1 MKNNDLEKV
10 TAIIILYNVN
20 ETIYNCL
27 KNLENIKIIIAD
39 NGRNDPKIIDWIKH
53 KKNIIRYFKFKKNI
67 GFGRACNFCQKYV
80 KTEFSLFIEP
90 DVYMDE
96 VNILNL
102 IKGFKKYPTSGVMVP
117 TIINYEK
124 IIIDEL
130 ANLPELNAIDKSSSL
145 KKNSFEGD
153 ICVNFNIAAV
163 MLHKNIIIQKFG
175 LFNKKIFLYFEDY
188 YMCRWYKK
196 NKIPIIKLYDSRA
209 IHDYKRGSSKKNL
222 LTSCIVEKHF
232 MKSTFIYS
240 GISKNEIF
248 LKKRLLLYS
257 FRSISYLLIFKIK
270 KSLKNFARV
279 LAIIEYI
286 KN

>member
-10 TAIIILYNVN
+10 TAIIILYNIN

-39 NGRNDPKIIDWIKH
+39 NGRNNPKIIDWLKN

-80 KTEFSLFIEP
+80 NTEFSLFIEP
-90 DVYMDE
+90 DVYMDK

-130 ANLPELNAIDKSSSL
+130 TNLPELNVMDKSSSL

-163 MLHKNIIIQKFG
+163 MLLKNSIIKKYG

-188 YMCRWYKK
+188 YMCRWYRK
-196 NKIPIIKLYDSRA
+196 NKIPIIKLYDSKA
-209 IHDYKRGSSKKNL
+209 IHDYKRRSSKKNL

-240 GISKNEIF
+240 GISKNDFF
-248 LKKRLLLYS
+248 LKKRLLLY
-257 FRSISYLLIFKIK
+257 FIRSISYLLIFKIK
-270 KSLKNFARV
+270 NSLKNFARV

>member
-10 TAIIILYNVN
+10 TAIIILYNIN

-39 NGRNDPKIIDWIKH
+39 NGRNNPKIIDWLKN

-80 KTEFSLFIEP
+80 NTEFSLFIEP
-90 DVYMDE
+90 DVYMDK

-130 ANLPELNAIDKSSSL
+130 TNLPELNVMDKSSSL

-163 MLHKNIIIQKFG
+163 MLLKNSIIKKYG

-188 YMCRWYKK
+188 YMCRWYRK
-196 NKIPIIKLYDSRA
+196 NKIPIIKLYDSKA

-240 GISKNEIF
+240 GISKNDFF
-248 LKKRLLLYS
+248 LKKRLLLY
-257 FRSISYLLIFKIK
+257 FIRSISYLLIFKIK
-270 KSLKNFARV
+270 NSLKNFARV